1 VVRGLSAGWGSC
13 LRTVLLDDIPW
24 ALVCWKDT
32 LALSSGIHII
42 TLDAATGS
50 KTAILS
56 GHAND
61 VKSLAPSPDGTILV
75 SGSADKTIK
84 VWDMQ
89 TGGVIKTFHGHT
101 GEVSSV
107 SISMD
112 CTTIASGSQD
122 HKICLWNI
130 QTGECYCI
138 IQQELVR
145 SICFFPLK
153 SQHFISVSVGKVWE
167 WDINGHQ
174 VTPAY
179 NGSCISFSLDGTK
192 FILCNGTVV
201 QVQTS
206 DSREVVTEF
215 HVENA
220 RIRNNSWDTRIEC
233 CCFSPDGRLI
243 AFAVHHTAY
252 VWDITNSEPSLIE
265 TLIGHTASI
274 ISLAF
279 LSPTSLISGSWDRSV
294 KFWQIG
300 ISSISPDMTDLEP
313 IFYTSLIKS
322 TTLQAKDG
330 IAISSDSDG
339 VVRVWDLSTGLC
351 KASFQT
357 PAKGS
362 CLRDVHLIDNRLV
375 LVWYSAAKIH
385 IWDIKKEKLL
395 QTVGAPRN
403 IQDIRISG
411 DGSKVFSLESNFIHA
426 WYIWTG
432 KAMGKV
438 PLYCNIYLD
447 SFLATG
453 SSSVWVGFYNHNHG
467 IAGWDFGVPG
477 SSSIKEHTEPPNR
490 PHLDFIGGMRQHRS
504 ILPGIEDSTTGRE
517 VFQPPSRYARPNDA
531 QWDGQYLVAGYDT
544 GEVLILDCNCKIAH

>member
-1 VVRGLSAGWGSC
+1 MVRGLSAGWGSC
-13 LRTVLLDDIPW
+13 LRTVLLNDIPW
-24 ALVCWKDT
+24 ALVCCKDT
-32 LALSSGIHII
+32 LALSSGIYII

-56 GHAND
+56 GHTDD
-61 VKSLAPSPDGTILV
+61 VKSLTPSPDGTILV

-84 VWDMQ
+84 FWDMQ

-101 GEVSSV
+101 SGVRSV
-107 SISMD
+107 SISAD
-112 CTTIASGSQD
+112 YTTIASCSWD
-122 HKICLWNI
+122 KTIRLWNI

-138 IQQELVR
+138 IQQEFVS
-145 SICFFPLK
+145 SICFFALK
-153 SQHFISVSVGKVWE
+153 SQHFISVSVGKVQE
-167 WDINGHQ
+167 WDVNGHQ

-179 NGSCISFSLDGTK
+179 DGSCVSFSLDGTK
-192 FILCNGTVV
+192 FILCNGAVI

-220 RIRNNSWDTRIEC
+220 GIRANVLNAIGY

-252 VWDITNSEPSLIE
+252 VLDITNSEPSLIE
-265 TLIGHTASI
+265 TLIGHTYGI
-274 ISLAF
+274 VSLAF
-279 LSPTSLISGSWDRSV
+279 LSPTSLISGSWDESV

-300 ISSISPDMTDLEP
+300 VSSISPDVTDLKS
-313 IFYTSLIKS
+313 IFYTSPIKS
-322 TTLQAKDG
+322 ITLQAKDG

-339 VVRVWDLSTGLC
+339 VVRIWDLLTGLC
-351 KASFQT
+351 KASLQT
-357 PAKGS
+357 PAKDS
-362 CLRDVHLIDNRLV
+362 PWRDVQLIDSRLV
-375 LVWYSAAKIH
+375 LVWYAAAKIH
-385 IWDIKKEKLL
+385 VWDIKKEKLL
-395 QTVGAPRN
+395 QAVNAPWN
-403 IQDIRISG
+403 DIEDIRISG
-411 DGSKVFSLESNFIHA
+411 DGSKVFCLEFNSIHA

-432 KAMGKV
+432 EVMGEV
-438 PLYCNIYLD
+438 PLGYDMHSD

-453 SSSVWVGFYNHNHG
+453 GSSVWVGFRNHG
-467 IAGWDFGVPG
+467 IAGWDFGVLD
-477 SSSIKEHTEPPNR
+477 SSLIKEYTELPKR

-504 ILPGIEDSTTGRE
+504 ILPVIEDSTTGRE
-517 VFQPPSRYARPNDA
+517 VFQLPSRYARPSDA